1 MRYARI
7 IVLGLLFSFLLAGA
21 ACAEEADPSDLAE
34 VVSAQEETVSVDAEA
49 DDKNII
55 VNVTLPAVSADDSAA
70 AGTEDV
76 VEPAADEVAD
86 SPSYKLYSLD
96 VAAESAEDPQTV
108 KDTVVA
114 LFGAYCPRTQTVTEY
129 LSDGSSVTYTEIV
142 PGLAGLDWEWISSV
156 ALFALLLYAVLRMIG
171 GGLRR

>member
-7 IVLGLLFSFLLAGA
+7 IILAFLFSGLLAGA
-21 ACAEEADPSDLAE
+21 AVADELPADDLEED
-34 VVSAQEETVSVDAEA
+34 VSTQEETISMDATA

-55 VNVTLPAVSADDSAA
+55 VNVTVPAVASVDAADS
-70 AGTEDV
+70 GIEDV
-76 VEPAADEVAD
+76 DGSAADEAAD
-86 SPSYKLYSLD
+86 SPTYRIYALD
-96 VAAESAEDPQTV
+96 VIAEPTEDTQTV

-114 LFGAYCPRTQTVTEY
+114 LFGNYTPRTQTVTEY
-129 LSDGSSVTYTEIV
+129 LSDGSSVTYSEVV

-156 ALFALLLYAVLRMIG
+156 SLFALFLYAVLRMIG

>member
-7 IVLGLLFSFLLAGA
+7 IVLGLLLCSLLAGIA
-21 ACAEEADPSDLAE
+21 SAEETAASDLAE
-34 VVSAQEETVSVDAEA
+34 DVSGQEKTISMDATA

-55 VNVTLPAVSADDSAA
+55 VNVTVPVASSNDST

-76 VEPAADEVAD
+76 VESAVDEIVD

-96 VAAESAEDPQTV
+96 SAESAEEAQTV

-114 LFGAYCPRTQTVTEY
+114 LFGSYNPRTQTVTEY
-129 LSDGSSVTYTEIV
+129 LSDGSSVTYTEVI

-156 ALFALLLYAVLRMIG
+156 ALFALFLYAVLRMIG